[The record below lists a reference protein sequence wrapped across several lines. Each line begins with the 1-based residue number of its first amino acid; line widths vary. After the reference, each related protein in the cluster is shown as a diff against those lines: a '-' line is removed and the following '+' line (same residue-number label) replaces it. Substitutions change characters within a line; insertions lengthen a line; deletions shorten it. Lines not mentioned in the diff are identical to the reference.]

1 MFLLADGTEHSL
13 RVQRAGLGKEVS
25 MAKVKRVV
33 LSPDLTD
40 RERQYVFSVAMKYL
54 KDPDAAEDVTQDALL
69 LAHRHR
75 DSFRGDSRFSTWLYR
90 VAATTALM
98 YLRKQRR
105 RGREV
110 PMPVRIDDERDA
122 PPAIEPGDAES
133 GPDARVAAAEE
144 VALADRRLRAMGARY
159 RQVFWMRFADGYS
172 EAEIAERLGLHLSTV
187 KTRTHRA
194 RQAVRAALADAEL
207 AAA

>member
-1 MFLLADGTEHSL
+1 
-13 RVQRAGLGKEVS
+13 
-25 MAKVKRVV
+25 MAKAKRVV
-33 LSPDLTD
+33 LSPELTD

-110 PMPVRIDDERDA
+110 PMPVRVDDDRDA
-122 PPAIEPGDAES
+122 PSPIEHGGEES
-133 GPDARVAAAEE
+133 APDARLAAAEE
-144 VALADRRLRAMGARY
+144 LALIDQRLRAMGRV

>member
-1 MFLLADGTEHSL
+1 
-13 RVQRAGLGKEVS
+13 
-25 MAKVKRVV
+25 
-33 LSPDLTD
+33 
-40 RERQYVFSVAMKYL
+40 MKYL

-110 PMPVRIDDERDA
+110 PMPVRIDDERDDPRRSSTGGRERA
-122 PPAIEPGDAES
+122 GRT
-133 GPDARVAAAEE
+133 GGGREE
-144 VALADRRLRAMGARY
+144 VRPGDRRLRAMGARY
-159 RQVFWMRFADGYS
+159 RRVFWMRFADGYS

-187 KTRTHRA
+187 KTEDAPGPA
-194 RQAVRAALADAEL
+194 RRCAPPSLTRS
-207 AAA
+207 

>member
-1 MFLLADGTEHSL
+1 M
-13 RVQRAGLGKEVS
+13 
-25 MAKVKRVV
+25 V
-33 LSPDLTD
+33 LSPELTD

-69 LAHRHR
+69 LVHRHR

-105 RGREV
+105 RGREL
-110 PMPVRIDDERDA
+110 PMPLRTDEERDQPA
-122 PPAIEPGDAES
+122 PIEHTDSVS
-133 GPDARVAAAEE
+133 GPAERVAAAEE
-144 VALADRRLRAMGARY
+144 VALVDRRLRAMGDRY
-159 RQVFWMRFADGYS
+159 RRVFWMRFADGFS

>member
-1 MFLLADGTEHSL
+1 LLFQEGGHS
-13 RVQRAGLGKEVS
+13 KEVS
-25 MAKVKRVV
+25 MAKATRMV
-33 LSPDLTD
+33 LSPELSD

-69 LAHRHR
+69 LVHRHR

-105 RGREV
+105 RGREL
-110 PMPVRIDDERDA
+110 PMPLRTDEERDQPA
-122 PPAIEPGDAES
+122 PIEHTDSVS
-133 GPDARVAAAEE
+133 GPAERVAAAEE
-144 VALADRRLRAMGARY
+144 VALVDRRLRAMGDRY
-159 RQVFWMRFADGYS
+159 RRVFWMRFADGFS

>member
-1 MFLLADGTEHSL
+1 
-13 RVQRAGLGKEVS
+13 
-25 MAKVKRVV
+25 MAKTKRVV

-122 PPAIEPGDAES
+122 PAPIEHEGGES

-144 VALADRRLRAMGARY
+144 VALADRRLRAMGPRY

-194 RQAVRAALADAEL
+194 RQAVRTALADAEL

>member
-1 MFLLADGTEHSL
+1 
-13 RVQRAGLGKEVS
+13 
-25 MAKVKRVV
+25 MAKTKRVV

-75 DSFRGDSRFSTWLYR
+75 ESFRGDSRFSTWLYR

-110 PMPVRIDDERDA
+110 PMPLRIDDERDA
-122 PPAIEPGDAES
+122 PSPIEHGDAES
-133 GPDARVAAAEE
+133 GPDVRVAAAEE
-144 VALADRRLRAMGARY
+144 VALADRRLRAMGPRY
-159 RQVFWMRFADGYS
+159 RKVFWMRFADGYS

-194 RQAVRAALADAEL
+194 RQAVRAALTDAEL
-207 AAA
+207 AVAT

>member
-1 MFLLADGTEHSL
+1 
-13 RVQRAGLGKEVS
+13 
-25 MAKVKRVV
+25 MAKIARLA
-33 LSPDLTD
+33 LSPNLSD
-40 RERQYVFSVAMKYL
+40 RERQYVYSVAMKYL
-54 KDPDAAEDVTQDALL
+54 KDPDAAEDVAQDALL

-75 DSFRGDSRFSTWLYR
+75 DGFRGDSQFSTWLYR

-122 PPAIEPGDAES
+122 PSLLDHRDPKS
-133 GPDARVAAAEE
+133 GPDAQVSAAEE
-144 VALADRRLRAMGARY
+144 VALIDHRLREMGPRY
-159 RQVFWMRFADGYS
+159 HRVFWMRFAEGYS
-172 EAEIAERLGLHLSTV
+172 ESEIAERLGLHVATV

-194 RQAVRAALADAEL
+194 RQAIRAALADAGL
-207 AAA
+207 RAAA

>member
-1 MFLLADGTEHSL
+1 
-13 RVQRAGLGKEVS
+13 
-25 MAKVKRVV
+25 MAKAERLA
-33 LSPDLTD
+33 LSPSLSD

-54 KDPDAAEDVTQDALL
+54 KDPEAAEDVTQDALL
-69 LAHRHR
+69 LAHRHA

-110 PMPVRIDDERDA
+110 PMPIRLDEERDA
-122 PPAIEPGDAES
+122 PSLIDHRDQSS
-133 GPDARVAAAEE
+133 GPDARVAAREE
-144 VALADRRLRAMGARY
+144 VALVDRRLREMGPRY

-194 RQAVRAALADAEL
+194 RQAVRAVLADADL
-207 AAA
+207 RAAA